1 MSQNNDEI
9 WPTEAFPNKR
19 FLYAKILFIDLYL
32 YQDKLYETNFYNV
45 ITKVFILINRL
56 FGNINIMITSKSDY
70 VKILLLRVRL
80 RIGDI
85 SNNDR
90 VPKGT

>member
-1 MSQNNDEI
+1 MTDGNF
-9 WPTEAFPNKR
+9 FPNKR

>member
-1 MSQNNDEI
+1 
-9 WPTEAFPNKR
+9 
-19 FLYAKILFIDLYL
+19 
-32 YQDKLYETNFYNV
+32 
-45 ITKVFILINRL
+45 
-56 FGNINIMITSKSDY
+56 MITSKSDY